1 VPHSTQLDKERIATS
16 TPECQSGV
24 LVVRRHH
31 LLVRCSHWL
40 NVLSAGIHAMTEF
53 EEFAF
58 LGIDGKLLLTLWKQ
72 SSWNVQKQT
81 PGLHHLSF

>member
-1 VPHSTQLDKERIATS
+1 
-16 TPECQSGV
+16 
-24 LVVRRHH
+24 
-31 LLVRCSHWL
+31 
-40 NVLSAGIHAMTEF
+40 MTEF

-58 LGIDGKLLLTLWKQ
+58 LGIDGKLLLTLWNQ